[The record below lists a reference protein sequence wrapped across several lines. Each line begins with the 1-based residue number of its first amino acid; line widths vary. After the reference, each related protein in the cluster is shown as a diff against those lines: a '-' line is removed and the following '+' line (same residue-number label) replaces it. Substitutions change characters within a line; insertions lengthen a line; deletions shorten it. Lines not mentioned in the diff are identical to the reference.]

1 MLFIIG
7 TVFTISCVIGGYLM
21 HHGQLSVLW
30 QPSEFII
37 IVGASIGS
45 FIVGNT
51 GGLQK
56 DVLKS
61 LKYLFKSKP
70 YAKSDFLDLLKL
82 LYTIFKLMKT
92 KGMLELESHLE
103 RPDES
108 PIFNQYPS
116 FIRSKYAKTFLTDYL
131 RVMTM
136 GVEDYYQMEEL
147 MDRDLEI
154 HHHEKEA
161 ISTAVLTMG
170 DAMPAL
176 GIVAAVLGVII
187 TMGSVDQP
195 PEILGKL
202 IGAALVGTFLGVL
215 LSYGFISP
223 MGRRLAAWFEAEH
236 HYLICIKVALLAH
249 LKGNAPIVSVEFAR
263 TTIGAHEKPLFAE
276 LEETTST
283 AGESGK

>member
-1 MLFIIG
+1 MLFIFG
-7 TVFTISCVIGGYLM
+7 TIFTFACVIGGYLM
-21 HHGQLSVLW
+21 HGGNLSVLW
-30 QPSEFII
+30 QPSEYII
-37 IVGASIGS
+37 IVGASIGA
-45 FIVGNT
+45 FIIGT
-51 GGLQK
+51 AGSLQK

-61 LKYLFKSKP
+61 LKYLFKGRP
-70 YAKSDFLDLLKL
+70 YTKSDYLELLKL
-82 LYTIFKLMKT
+82 LYSLFKLMKT

-108 PIFNQYPS
+108 TIFSQYPS

-161 ISTAVLTMG
+161 ISTTIMTMG

-223 MGRRLAAWFEAEH
+223 IGRRIAAWYHAEH
-236 HYLICIKVALLAH
+236 HYLLCIKVAMLAH
-249 LKGNAPIVSVEFAR
+249 LKGNAPIVSAEFAR
-263 TTIGAHEKPLFAE
+263 TTIGVHEKPTFAE
-276 LEETTST
+276 MEEATST
-283 AGESGK
+283 AGEPAK